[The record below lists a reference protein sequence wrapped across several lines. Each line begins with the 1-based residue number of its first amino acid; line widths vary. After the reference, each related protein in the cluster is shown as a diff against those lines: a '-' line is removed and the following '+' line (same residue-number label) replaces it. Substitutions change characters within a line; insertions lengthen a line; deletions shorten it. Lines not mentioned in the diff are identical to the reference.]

1 MPPRYARDIPDMSLM
16 TPEDPRPLILHVLHA
31 LHIGGM
37 ENGLV
42 NLVNHLPASR
52 FRHAIAC
59 IEDYSPAFAARIT
72 QAGVPLL
79 ALHRSRV
86 GVWAMRGALFSL
98 IRRVHPALVHTR
110 NLSGLDA
117 LPPARLAGVRCVHSE
132 HGWDVDN
139 LQGEALKPR
148 LLRRLHRPLVTH
160 YIAVSKDLGRYLT
173 RELGVAQSAVTCI
186 HNGVDT
192 TRFHPPRIL
201 DRSLLPEAL
210 RDPARMIIGTVG
222 RLQAVKDQATLL
234 RAFAALV
241 SSHDGPPPALVV
253 VGEGPLDASL
263 RQLVESLGI
272 SAHVLFTGPSDRIPE
287 LLRAMEIFV
296 LPSLN
301 EGISNTLL
309 EAMASGL
316 PILATRVGGNVE
328 LIDEGVEGSFFAPGD
343 VASLREKL
351 AEYQRAP
358 DLRLRHGHAARL
370 RAERQFSLSG
380 MMDAYAD
387 VYERIIQRA

>member
-1 MPPRYARDIPDMSLM
+1 MALM

-42 NLVNHLPASR
+42 NLVNHMPASR

-72 QAGVPLL
+72 QADVPLV
-79 ALHRSRV
+79 ALHRSHV
-86 GVWAMRGALFSL
+86 GVWAMRRALFSL
-98 IRRVHPALVHTR
+98 IRRLRPALVHTR

-117 LPPARLAGVRCVHSE
+117 LLPARLAGVRCVHSE

-139 LQGEALKPR
+139 LQGQALKPR
-148 LLRRLHRPLVTH
+148 LLRRLHRPLVSH
-160 YIAVSKDLGRYLT
+160 YIAVSNDLGRYLT
-173 RELGVAQSAVTCI
+173 RELDVAQSAVTCI

-192 TRFHPPRIL
+192 TRFHSAAGVARAA
-201 DRSLLPEAL
+201 LPEAL
-210 RDPARMIIGTVG
+210 RDPARLIIGTVG

-234 RAFAALV
+234 RAFAALL
-241 SSHDGPPPALVV
+241 SAHDGVPPALLIA
-253 VGEGPLDASL
+253 GEGPLDATL
-263 RQLVESLGI
+263 RQLAESLGI

-287 LLRAMEIFV
+287 LLQAMEVFV

-343 VASLREKL
+343 VAGLSDKL
-351 AEYQRAP
+351 AAYARAP
-358 DLRLRHGHAARL
+358 DLRQRHGDAARL
-370 RAERQFSLSG
+370 RAERQFSLSA
-380 MMDAYAD
+380 MMDAYAG